1 MLDLGMQLVK
11 GDWSDAMRAAR
22 LTALLKGV
30 PDEATGAQAIR
41 PIASGEALR
50 LAVGRAMLKA
60 MDARIEE
67 TLLPAH
73 QMSFTTDGCQII
85 YQLIRRHLAENPGH
99 VCVEGDESSAFQRAC
114 RPQMRKEL
122 MKSLPEFVPYFH
134 GAYDAPAG
142 LHYAG
147 HVMDPALS
155 CNGAQQGCSWGTLLF
170 GLSRKQDMVDL
181 IAAHPACLILSQS
194 DDIFIVGPPTEVAA
208 SATCGA
214 RPPPAPNTLT
224 SKLLATP
231 RVAPPAPPWPP

>member
-1 MLDLGMQLVK
+1 
-11 GDWSDAMRAAR
+11 
-22 LTALLKGV
+22 
-30 PDEATGAQAIR
+30 
-41 PIASGEALR
+41 
-50 LAVGRAMLKA
+50 
-60 MDARIEE
+60 
-67 TLLPAH
+67 
-73 QMSFTTDGCQII
+73 
-85 YQLIRRHLAENPGH
+85 
-99 VCVEGDESSAFQRAC
+99 
-114 RPQMRKEL
+114 

-208 SATCGA
+208 CFNDWFDRIEAAHGVVNLSKCNVWSPTAAGTEHPDIQALGNAQSGSTGAAVAT
-214 RPPPAPNTLT
+214 
-224 SKLLATP
+224 
-231 RVAPPAPPWPP
+231 